1 MLYDFENELSNVK
14 ERISILD
21 NRENAELIEKF
32 LKELFAE
39 GVSEP
44 RVIKYANHL
53 KVISERI
60 DKNFLEVTKDDI
72 TTFLAELE
80 QHRYVPRSK
89 EDKNLKQYSEW
100 TKKDYK
106 VALKKFFRF
115 LGKEEL
121 VKDIKT
127 TMKNNR
133 KKLPEEL
140 LTRTEIKKMVEAS
153 DHPRDKAMISL
164 LYEGGLRIGELASLK
179 IKNVVFDDYGA
190 VIKVKGK
197 TGERRVR
204 IVSSSSLLAKWIE
217 MHPERRNKNASLWV
231 NLSTNYKKKGITYQ
245 GVSQKIK
252 NIAKKA
258 GVDKKITPHLFRHSR
273 ATHLAR
279 DLTEAEMNEYFGWVQ
294 GSDMPATYV
303 HLSGRDVDDKIL
315 QIHGLKP
322 KDNAREDEMKAKECP
337 RCKYIN
343 SPTDRFCSRCGAVLD
358 EEEMVK
364 LQMQSKKLA
373 KDFSDLAIEDPKLLS
388 EMKSFVEM
396 IDLFEKRP
404 ELFKK
409 MRAMVQEKM

>member
-14 ERISILD
+14 ERISTLD

-153 DHPRDKAMISL
+153 DHPRDKAIISL
-164 LYEGGLRIGELASLK
+164 LYEGGLRIG
-179 IKNVVFDDYGA
+179 
-190 VIKVKGK
+190 
-197 TGERRVR
+197 
-204 IVSSSSLLAKWIE
+204 
-217 MHPERRNKNASLWV
+217 
-231 NLSTNYKKKGITYQ
+231 
-245 GVSQKIK
+245 
-252 NIAKKA
+252 
-258 GVDKKITPHLFRHSR
+258 
-273 ATHLAR
+273 
-279 DLTEAEMNEYFGWVQ
+279 
-294 GSDMPATYV
+294 
-303 HLSGRDVDDKIL
+303 
-315 QIHGLKP
+315 
-322 KDNAREDEMKAKECP
+322 
-337 RCKYIN
+337 
-343 SPTDRFCSRCGAVLD
+343 
-358 EEEMVK
+358 
-364 LQMQSKKLA
+364 
-373 KDFSDLAIEDPKLLS
+373 
-388 EMKSFVEM
+388 
-396 IDLFEKRP
+396 
-404 ELFKK
+404 
-409 MRAMVQEKM
+409 